1 LFLSVHLNAK
11 DYRYITIPSGG
22 MLGIIPLQLLK
33 KVEVETGKSI
43 AQLVDGFGGS
53 STGSIITAALAVGH
67 PAQKIEEFYL
77 AKAKPIFE
85 KATKNVVASYG
96 MGFLGKTDFKGIQ
109 EMTRT
114 ELQAI
119 LGNRRIDAVKFDL
132 NFVVHNKVTSENMLI
147 TSHNQAGLVDTILA
161 SLSVKEAFGVS
172 KIKIDGQM
180 HELIDAGSKGVRNPL
195 HDSTQLLLRKIQN
208 QITVNDTV
216 TIYVLDTGF
225 NPVNVRSSDPR
236 IKIVSITPDIRSL
249 EKDIDIKKHPLLTNI
264 LSELPEVFRAMAV
277 GILSQDKAVLSSIVH
292 NLVAADASD
301 AQTKKMK
308 SLAADLMEQDA
319 FKVMLQDFKTRSERN
334 EEAILEPVDDL

>member
-1 LFLSVHLNAK
+1 
-11 DYRYITIPSGG
+11 
-22 MLGIIPLQLLK
+22 
-33 KVEVETGKSI
+33 
-43 AQLVDGFGGS
+43 
-53 STGSIITAALAVGH
+53 
-67 PAQKIEEFYL
+67 
-77 AKAKPIFE
+77 
-85 KATKNVVASYG
+85 
-96 MGFLGKTDFKGIQ
+96 
-109 EMTRT
+109 
-114 ELQAI
+114 